1 MQVNPSLP
9 VRSVP
14 EFIAYAKANPG
25 KVAMGSGGNGSPAHV
40 IGEYFRLMTGTDLTH
55 VPYRGAAPAV
65 AGLIGGEVQVAF
77 TEMATSLGHVRAGT
91 LRALAVTTA
100 TRSEV
105 LPDVPTLSEFI
116 PGFEASQWV
125 GLVAPRD
132 TPSTIIEKL
141 NIEIRAALDDPKMKA
156 RFTELG
162 GMVLPGSPAD
172 FGKLIRDDTEKW
184 GKVIRAANIKPI

>member
-1 MQVNPSLP
+1 M
-9 VRSVP
+9 
-14 EFIAYAKANPG
+14 
-25 KVAMGSGGNGSPAHV
+25 
-40 IGEYFRLMTGTDLTH
+40 
-55 VPYRGAAPAV
+55 
-65 AGLIGGEVQVAF
+65 AF
-77 TEMATSLGHVRAGT
+77 TEMATSLGYIRAGN

-141 NIEIRAALDDPKMKA
+141 NIEIRAALDDPKMKG

-172 FGKLIRDDTEKW
+172 FGKLIRDDTQKW
-184 GKVIRAANIKPI
+184 GKVIRAAKIQPI